1 MKEENYTKKSAMKN
15 DLTTSEQEES
25 QMIIDLSGVCISKK
39 PRKDGRFQGYIT
51 KDGIKKYVYG
61 RSRDDVEKK
70 IKEYLQSG
78 IPQKKRRKKDHSPT
92 LSEWLDKWLELYK
105 KPNLKPNSYI
115 LICNVLL
122 QARTKL
128 GKKLLHLITA
138 EELQAFLISMKAPR
152 MRDLCLTYL
161 SQAFRKAF
169 VLNLIKRNPCDALEI
184 KRATGEA
191 RHALTRL
198 RQKLF
203 RDAIRENKYEPLCV
217 LLMVSGA
224 RIGELLALTPRDVDR
239 EKKMIFISKNVIF
252 IKGKKI
258 LQSTPKTAAGT
269 RCIPIPQE
277 ALDLLPLDGDPDK
290 PIFNFSYNS
299 VRLFFK
305 RLSEKLGFTVTA
317 HILRHTYA
325 TRLEEAGISPK
336 VVQYLMG
343 HASLKMTKGVYTDV
357 QEDYII
363 NISTKLNGIF
373 DT

>member
-1 MKEENYTKKSAMKN
+1 
-15 DLTTSEQEES
+15 
-25 QMIIDLSGVCISKK
+25 MIIDMPGVCISKK
-39 PRKDGRFQGYIT
+39 PRKDGRFQGYVTI
-51 KDGIKKYVYG
+51 DGVKKYVYG
-61 RSRDDVEKK
+61 RSREDVEKK
-70 IKEYLQSG
+70 IKEFLQNG
-78 IPQKKRRKKDHSPT
+78 IPQKKRRKKGTSPT

-105 KPNLKPNSYI
+105 KPNLKPNSYV
-115 LICNVLL
+115 LIGNVLM
-122 QARTKL
+122 QARAAL
-128 GKKLLHLITA
+128 GKKPLHLITA
-138 EELQAFLISMKAPR
+138 EELQAFLVSMKAPR

-161 SQAFRKAF
+161 SQAFHKAF
-169 VLNLIKRNPCDALEI
+169 ILGLIKRNPCDALEI

-191 RHALTRL
+191 RHALTL
-198 RQKLF
+198 PRQKIF
-203 RDAIRENKYEPLCV
+203 REAIRGNKYETLCV
-217 LLMVSGA
+217 LLMESGA

-239 EKKMIFISKNVIF
+239 EKRMIFISKNVVF

-269 RCIPIPQE
+269 RHIPIPPE
-277 ALDLLPLDGDPDK
+277 AFDLLPLDGDPDK
-290 PIFNFSYNS
+290 PIFDFSYNS

-336 VVQYLMG
+336 VIQYLMG

-357 QEDYII
+357 QEEYIAD
-363 NISTKLNGIF
+363 ISTKLNGIF

>member
-78 IPQKKRRKKDHSPT
+78 IPQKKRRKKDNSPT

-122 QARTKL
+122 QARAKL

-152 MRDLCLTYL
+152 MRDLCMTYL
-161 SQAFRKAF
+161 
-169 VLNLIKRNPCDALEI
+169 
-184 KRATGEA
+184 
-191 RHALTRL
+191 
-198 RQKLF
+198 
-203 RDAIRENKYEPLCV
+203 
-217 LLMVSGA
+217 
-224 RIGELLALTPRDVDR
+224 
-239 EKKMIFISKNVIF
+239 
-252 IKGKKI
+252 
-258 LQSTPKTAAGT
+258 
-269 RCIPIPQE
+269 
-277 ALDLLPLDGDPDK
+277 
-290 PIFNFSYNS
+290 
-299 VRLFFK
+299 
-305 RLSEKLGFTVTA
+305 
-317 HILRHTYA
+317 
-325 TRLEEAGISPK
+325 
-336 VVQYLMG
+336 
-343 HASLKMTKGVYTDV
+343 
-357 QEDYII
+357 
-363 NISTKLNGIF
+363 
-373 DT
+373 